1 MAVAII
7 AIVFGYAGLGLLVA
21 VPMCVA
27 GLGRIDPTAADGTWG
42 FRTFAIPGVIALWPL
57 VLGRWLR
64 RGKA

>member
-1 MAVAII
+1 MALAVI

-21 VPMCVA
+21 VPMCIA
-27 GLGRIDPTAADGTWG
+27 GLGRIDPTAAGGTWG
-42 FRTFAIPGVIALWPL
+42 FRLFAIPGVMVLWPL